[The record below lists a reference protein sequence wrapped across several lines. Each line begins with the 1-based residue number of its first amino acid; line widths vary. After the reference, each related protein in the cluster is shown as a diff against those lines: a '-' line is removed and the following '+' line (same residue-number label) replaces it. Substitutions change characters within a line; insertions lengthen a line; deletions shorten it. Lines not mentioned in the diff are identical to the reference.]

1 MKEAARR
8 AEGTAEERRRSAQE
22 GGGGEARFGARVA
35 ASLEGD
41 AAGHCGAAGCTP
53 GTVVWSSAPVSAR
66 GTDLGLSAPGR
77 PVPAGQR
84 LLGTRSALGPRMA
97 AWGRGW
103 GVSVGAGCA
112 RPLLPGPPLSSPV
125 HAGQA
130 AATPQRLGRQA
141 PAAYWRGPEG
151 SLWAAVSSSPWATPC
166 GVGGGR
172 GTCGN
177 SRSGVQL
184 TEVTV
189 TLWRALR
196 TPSGDRGPGTIFKD
210 SAGASQC
217 FEYLGRPGPS
227 LSGAGVSHL
236 KSCSRGE

>member
-8 AEGTAEERRRSAQE
+8 AEGTAEERRRRARE

-103 GVSVGAGCA
+103 GSRWGREA
-112 RPLLPGPPLSSPV
+112 RGLCSRGPLSPLPSTQGRRLP
-125 HAGQA
+125 HPSALGARRLQRIGEGLRARCGQLSRA
-130 AATPQRLGRQA
+130 PLGRLLA
-141 PAAYWRGPEG
+141 GW
-151 SLWAAVSSSPWATPC
+151 
-166 GVGGGR
+166 GGGR

-236 KSCSRGE
+236 KSCSRSE